1 MSPIDRRRFLQTT
14 AAGLGAVP
22 ALSARGARTLSAD
35 DDPLGV
41 RADFLVTETKTYL
54 NTASV
59 GPFPNV
65 VREAG
70 IAWAEEQA
78 RDPLYA
84 RMGEKR
90 EHARERFAELFGA
103 KSEEVA
109 ILYSTSDAE
118 NIVAHGV
125 DLRPGDNVV
134 VDELHFTTAFVLYR
148 QLERDKGVELRI
160 VPHHEGVSRL
170 EDFDQHIDAKTR
182 LVSIAWVSNRNGF
195 RQDVQGLAEIA
206 HRQGAYLYAD
216 GIQALGAFPVDL
228 HQLGVDFAGANSYKW
243 LLSSWG
249 AAPFY
254 VREDHLDWL
263 SPDRYGHGQMVRQR
277 PDFEFDLH
285 ETARRY
291 EYGGAIYAT
300 VYQLKASL
308 GYLAS
313 VGLDRI
319 EQHTVALAKEC
330 REGVAR
336 LGFDTWTPPDN
347 PSSIVSF
354 EHGRDT
360 DEVAR
365 LFEREGIVVTF
376 RENEGLLV
384 RVSISLFNNRADIQ
398 HLLRVLGSI
407 A

>member
-1 MSPIDRRRFLQTT
+1 MSAINRRRFLQTT
-14 AAGLGAVP
+14 AAGLSAVP
-22 ALSARGARTLSAD
+22 IANRASAMSSD

-41 RADFLVTETKTYL
+41 RSDFLVTETKTYL

-90 EHARERFAELFGA
+90 EDARRRFAELFGA
-103 KSEEVA
+103 KSEEIA

-118 NIVAHGV
+118 NIVASGV

-148 QLERDKGVELRI
+148 QLEKEKGIELRI

-170 EDFDQHIDAKTR
+170 EDFDRHIDTKTR
-182 LVSIAWVSNRNGF
+182 LVSVAWVSNRNGF
-195 RQDVQGLAEIA
+195 RQDIKDLSAIA
-206 HRQGAYLYAD
+206 HRKGAYVYAD
-216 GIQALGAFPVDL
+216 GIQALGQFPVDL
-228 HQLGVDFAGANSYKW
+228 HDIDVDFAGANSYKW

-254 VREDHLDWL
+254 VKESHLEWL
-263 SPDRYGHGQMVRQR
+263 KPDRYGHGQMLRQH

-285 ETARRY
+285 ETARKY

-300 VYQLKASL
+300 VYQLKAAL
-308 GYLAS
+308 GYLQS

-319 EQHTVALAKEC
+319 ERHTVALANEC
-330 REGVAR
+330 RDGVAA
-336 LGFDTWTPPDN
+336 LGFDSWTPPGN
-347 PSSIVSF
+347 PSPILSF
-354 EHGRDT
+354 AHGRDT

-365 LFEREGIVVTF
+365 LFEKENIVVTF
-376 RENEGLLV
+376 RENEGSVV
-384 RVSISLFNNRADIQ
+384 RVSVSLFNNRSDIQ
-398 HLLRVLGSI
+398 HLLRVLGSL